1 MAHASHG
8 NGAGRPMAPGSAR
21 ARRDVRRAWLFLLL
35 ILPAFVLA
43 ALVDKELLSLQG
55 YDAGDSA
62 VPLRATLVAGGS
74 ALLVLIAPGVS
85 ALFYGLRA
93 RRHSDPAG
101 TAPGLAGGTV
111 AAALLLLNIVALV
124 VRR

>member
-1 MAHASHG
+1 
-8 NGAGRPMAPGSAR
+8 MAPGSAR

-35 ILPAFVLA
+35 ILPAFVPA
-43 ALVDKELLSLQG
+43 ALVDKGLLSLQG
-55 YDAGDSA
+55 YDAGDST